1 MCASFRRMSPSSFR
15 VPRLCLLLLFVS
27 TPAQPRAAP
36 QLYVCDSSPTKVP
49 EELLG
54 APIGSLLLGRPEV
67 GEGSAD
73 SPAVQSRG
81 RLQHRPRLFLDFL
94 GPQRKFGSR
103 TRSSRRGCFGLKMDR
118 IGAVSGLGC

>member
-1 MCASFRRMSPSSFR
+1 MSPSSFR

-36 QLYVCDSSPTKVP
+36 RRSDPQVP